1 VLRPP
6 GHIVDL
12 LERESRR
19 AIDSPDVQARFTA
32 LAIEPD
38 APGPD
43 DFRRLIQSD
52 VKRWRETAAKA
63 NLRFE

>member
-1 VLRPP
+1 
-6 GHIVDL
+6 
-12 LERESRR
+12 
-19 AIDSPDVQARFTA
+19 VQARFIA

-38 APGPD
+38 GRGPD
-43 DFRRLIQSD
+43 DFRQLIESD

>member
-1 VLRPP
+1 MLRPP
-6 GHIVDL
+6 SHIVDL

-19 AIDSPDVQARFTA
+19 AIDLPDVQARFTA

-38 APGPD
+38 ARGPD
-43 DFRRLIQSD
+43 DFRRLIESD